1 MGVLLE
7 FRTRLRELVAA
18 GEHHEAALLWGSVLE
33 IQHYQPPPP
42 GLIEGLPP
50 GVLAVRTMPCSEVGC
65 QGCLQGRW
73 GFCFPF
79 VGTYAGSSL
88 VVAAGVSPAQA
99 WDDFHSHEEPR
110 LAAVDVLNLA
120 SGLWPTDLL
129 PDHIN
134 KLLRHVESQSHP
146 WGATPAQLWVP
157 VATMPVRSGGSR
169 PTKLSLL
176 RASKWALWLIG
187 PLFLQSSRLVFTRMS
202 ILLLPVT
209 SLSTQLR
216 SKWLRRWTSIY
227 VMLRR

>member
-1 MGVLLE
+1 MFYAVSRLAIHTDAQVLHMGVLLE

-110 LAAVDVLNLA
+110 LAAVDVL
-120 SGLWPTDLL
+120 SHSQPGLGFV
-129 PDHIN
+129 
-134 KLLRHVESQSHP
+134 LR
-146 WGATPAQLWVP
+146 G
-157 VATMPVRSGGSR
+157 R
-169 PTKLSLL
+169 K
-176 RASKWALWLIG
+176 
-187 PLFLQSSRLVFTRMS
+187 
-202 ILLLPVT
+202 
-209 SLSTQLR
+209 
-216 SKWLRRWTSIY
+216 
-227 VMLRR
+227 

>member
-1 MGVLLE
+1 MPFPGLR
-7 FRTRLRELVAA
+7 FTRTPRCCIWACSWSSGPGFASSLPL

-110 LAAVDVLNLA
+110 LAAVDVL
-120 SGLWPTDLL
+120 SHSQPGLGFV
-129 PDHIN
+129 
-134 KLLRHVESQSHP
+134 LR
-146 WGATPAQLWVP
+146 G
-157 VATMPVRSGGSR
+157 R
-169 PTKLSLL
+169 K
-176 RASKWALWLIG
+176 
-187 PLFLQSSRLVFTRMS
+187 
-202 ILLLPVT
+202 
-209 SLSTQLR
+209 
-216 SKWLRRWTSIY
+216 
-227 VMLRR
+227 